1 MVKEDKDIQMA
12 QKVILVACL
21 VLIMFIIGEVAIYI
35 YLIERHGLL
44 LGTLHAAALFILLD
58 N

>member
-1 MVKEDKDIQMA
+1 MREHNDA
-12 QKVILVACL
+12 QKVMLVACL
-21 VLIMFIIGEVAIYI
+21 VLFVFLIAEVAIYSFMV
-35 YLIERHGLL
+35 ERHGLL